1 MSTSPS
7 LTLPASQPLLSSRSL
22 SKLWWVTYWLIWTW
36 CQADSFLLLLNKHAA
51 ASGTAS
57 HKYSV
62 VGKRV
67 DVDKR
72 ELGRPC
78 RLHKFRDDLDGRQAG
93 RHSTTRFELQGK
105 WKVKLSELCFTPLG
119 IGESERERVRLMLR
133 RSMHAWRS
141 TSWLL
146 HTRAVLCCCC
156 CKSCWCQSSLAPLT
170 TFVTYFYF
178 PAPPQSGP
186 GAMLVDGVTTK
197 PRLKQAGR
205 EGSTDDTPRVR
216 GWQGAICSWQVAATH
231 SHNLSGSLLA
241 TRFSFYFSPTYHTS
255 AAAACIVDT
264 EQPDL
269 PLWKSTKPEA
279 VPVHSRSRW
288 TLRSK
293 WTLE

>member
-1 MSTSPS
+1 
-7 LTLPASQPLLSSRSL
+7 
-22 SKLWWVTYWLIWTW
+22 
-36 CQADSFLLLLNKHAA
+36 
-51 ASGTAS
+51 
-57 HKYSV
+57 
-62 VGKRV
+62 
-67 DVDKR
+67 
-72 ELGRPC
+72 
-78 RLHKFRDDLDGRQAG
+78 
-93 RHSTTRFELQGK
+93 
-105 WKVKLSELCFTPLG
+105 
-119 IGESERERVRLMLR
+119 MLR

-146 HTRAVLCCCC
+146 HTRAVLCCCCC

-241 TRFSFYFSPTYHTS
+241 TRFFFYFSPTYHTS

-288 TLRSK
+288 TLRRANEP
-293 WTLE
+293 WNNPFVMLNTLTLGVEVPTPDHLRVFWAKSGEVESGANLSFPVEEDRNRREDCKMFSNFVVEIIVSLWSQKLVSTRHSCVEYVKIAHFETNLSSCWALKIIMDMCHGTIDSFVIP